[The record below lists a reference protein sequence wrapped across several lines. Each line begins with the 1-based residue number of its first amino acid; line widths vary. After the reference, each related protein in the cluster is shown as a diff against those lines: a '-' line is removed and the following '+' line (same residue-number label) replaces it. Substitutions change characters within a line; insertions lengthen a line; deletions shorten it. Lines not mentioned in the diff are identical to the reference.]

1 MADQNST
8 AATSA
13 SFITETKAQVAITD
27 RRDDN
32 PNLVADD
39 SAPQVPACASNQ
51 PTDSAA
57 PQPVRV
63 HHGPERILGERRLA
77 YQATTESHQGSCGI
91 QLDRA
96 SHP

>member
-1 MADQNST
+1 VERTTYADE
-8 AATSA
+8 
-13 SFITETKAQVAITD
+13 IID

-39 SAPQVPACASNQ
+39 FAPQAPACASNQ

-63 HHGPERILGERRLA
+63 HRVLARIPGERRLA
-77 YQATTESHQGSCGI
+77 YQATTESHQESCGI
-91 QLDRA
+91 QPGHA
-96 SHP
+96 